1 MSIYCH
7 SCGEKINEKSKFCPK
22 CGTER
27 LSSQDEGNNSS
38 SKSTTNPTNV
48 QDPDVTLFWVNFPPT
63 VAYHMIWVGFVL
75 VLLLAIV
82 DPTSVWVGYV
92 ISLVGIWVDQK
103 YATKVSEKWEPKK
116 QWYTLGTFFLMIV
129 TIPLYL
135 YRRSKY
141 V

>member
-1 MSIYCH
+1 
-7 SCGEKINEKSKFCPK
+7 
-22 CGTER
+22 
-27 LSSQDEGNNSS
+27 
-38 SKSTTNPTNV
+38 
-48 QDPDVTLFWVNFPPT
+48 
-63 VAYHMIWVGFVL
+63 MIWVGFVL